1 MIVLS
6 ASARS
11 SSSASDRC
19 GLCSMLALSDEAW
32 ARIAIGATRIAPDQR
47 SRWLQRVAKELE
59 GHQPSPTA
67 RRLRRFQARRHHGQA
82 CYRIV
87 SDQVDLEELLLA
99 AGTLAPADRDDHSK
113 VEAALARF
121 IGVCITD
128 YHRNAF
134 QSDLR
139 SEERRVGKECR

>member
-1 MIVLS
+1 
-6 ASARS
+6 
-11 SSSASDRC
+11 
-19 GLCSMLALSDEAW
+19 MLALTDEAW

-59 GHQPSPTA
+59 GHRPSPTA

-87 SDQVDLEELLLA
+87 QDCVDLEELLLA

-113 VEAALARF
+113 VEAALSRF
-121 IGVCITD
+121 LSLCILD
-128 YHRNAF
+128 HRNAF
-134 QSDLR
+134 QSDR
-139 SEERRVGKECR
+139 EIYDTVRVGLCLSVLRGKGSDGPPKRQPSR